1 MSVMRAA
8 QIARP
13 GVHRA
18 ASVHVEAI
26 RIQNLRAFSDASID
40 FRRDGDTAVG
50 APLANVHVLLG
61 GNGAGKSSVL
71 RAIALGVLA
80 PVFERDATLERTG
93 WVRRPPGTGGG
104 SACMAD
110 DTARIDIDL
119 RLHGQDLLACAGRPL
134 QALPIQARIERVGDM
149 ELLDWLRP
157 EQAELGRDLRLIQQ
171 VREPSAFFLVAYG
184 ASRWVDHAQAAAD
197 AAPVPVGR
205 QRRQRVAS
213 LFDNRGLLPLAAWL
227 PAYAAQNPGRHRQ
240 VVTLMNR
247 LLPDGCRMATTASQE
262 QPLFEIDGA
271 QLPFSG
277 LSDGYQAYVGWIG
290 DLLHQLCLGA
300 PSGRRLADN
309 QGVVL
314 VDEIDLHLHPAWQRS
329 LLSTL
334 SQALPKLQFI
344 VTTHSPLVVGALQ
357 PHNLIVLDRTDT
369 LGTRCRRLPERVHG
383 RSADEMLLSPYFGLA
398 TTRPAAVG
406 GRLERLRLASQHGD
420 AAAAVAYL
428 QLLASGEGLA

>member
-1 MSVMRAA
+1 MPVTRAT

-18 ASVHVEAI
+18 ASVHVQAI
-26 RIQNLRAFSDASID
+26 RIQNLRAFSDARID
-40 FRRDGDTAVG
+40 FRRDGDAAES
-50 APLANVHVLLG
+50 APLPNVHVLLG

-80 PVFERDATLERTG
+80 PVFERDATLERAG
-93 WVRRPPGTGGG
+93 WVRRPPGAGAG
-104 SACMAD
+104 SGCIAEDAAC
-110 DTARIDIDL
+110 IDIDL
-119 RLHGQDLLACAGRPL
+119 RLHGQDLLARAGRPL
-134 QALPIQARIERVGDM
+134 QALPIQARIERVGDR
-149 ELLDWLRP
+149 ELIDWLRP
-157 EQAELGRDLRLIQQ
+157 QEAELGRELRLVQQ

-184 ASRWVDHAQAAAD
+184 ASRWVDHAQAAAH

-227 PAYAAQNPGRHRQ
+227 PAYATQNPGRHRQ

-247 LLPDGCRMATTASQE
+247 LLPDGCRMATGASQDP
-262 QPLFEIDGA
+262 PLFEIDGV
-271 QLPFSG
+271 QLPFAG

-357 PHNLIVLDRTDT
+357 PENLIVLDRTDT

-398 TTRPAAVG
+398 STRPAAVG
-406 GRLERLRLASQHGD
+406 GTLERLRLASQHGD

>member
-1 MSVMRAA
+1 MPVTRAT

-18 ASVHVEAI
+18 ASVHVQAI
-26 RIQNLRAFSDASID
+26 RIQNLRAFSDARID
-40 FRRDGDTAVG
+40 FRRDGDAAES
-50 APLANVHVLLG
+50 APLPNVHVLLG

-80 PVFERDATLERTG
+80 PVFERDATLERAG
-93 WVRRPPGTGGG
+93 WVRRPPGAGAG
-104 SACMAD
+104 SGCIAEDAAC
-110 DTARIDIDL
+110 IDIDL
-119 RLHGQDLLACAGRPL
+119 RLHGQDLLARAGRPL
-134 QALPIQARIERVGDM
+134 QALPIQARIERVGDR
-149 ELLDWLRP
+149 ELIDWLRP
-157 EQAELGRDLRLIQQ
+157 QEAELGRELRLVQQ

-184 ASRWVDHAQAAAD
+184 ASRWVDHAQAAAH

-227 PAYAAQNPGRHRQ
+227 PAYATQNPGRHRQ

-247 LLPDGCRMATTASQE
+247 LLPDGCRMATGSSQDP
-262 QPLFEIDGA
+262 PLFEIDGV
-271 QLPFSG
+271 QLPFAG

-357 PHNLIVLDRTDT
+357 PENLIVLDRTDT

-398 TTRPAAVG
+398 STRPAAVG
-406 GRLERLRLASQHGD
+406 GTLERLRLASQHGD

>member
-1 MSVMRAA
+1 MPVTRAT

-26 RIQNLRAFSDASID
+26 RIQNLRAFSDARID
-40 FRRDGDTAVG
+40 FRRDGDAAES
-50 APLANVHVLLG
+50 APLPNVHVLLG

-80 PVFERDATLERTG
+80 PVFERDATLERAG
-93 WVRRPPGTGGG
+93 WVRRPPGAGAG
-104 SACMAD
+104 SGCIAEDAAC
-110 DTARIDIDL
+110 IDIDL
-119 RLHGQDLLACAGRPL
+119 RLHGQDLLARAGRPL
-134 QALPIQARIERVGDM
+134 QALPIQARIERVGDR
-149 ELLDWLRP
+149 ELIDWLRP
-157 EQAELGRDLRLIQQ
+157 QEAELGRELRLVQQ

-184 ASRWVDHAQAAAD
+184 ASRWVDHAQAAAH

-227 PAYAAQNPGRHRQ
+227 PAYATQNPGRHRQ

-247 LLPDGCRMATTASQE
+247 LLPDGCRMATGSSQDP
-262 QPLFEIDGA
+262 PLFEIDGV
-271 QLPFSG
+271 QLPFAG

-357 PHNLIVLDRTDT
+357 PENLIVLDRTDT

-398 TTRPAAVG
+398 STRPAAVG
-406 GRLERLRLASQHGD
+406 GTLERLRLASQHGD